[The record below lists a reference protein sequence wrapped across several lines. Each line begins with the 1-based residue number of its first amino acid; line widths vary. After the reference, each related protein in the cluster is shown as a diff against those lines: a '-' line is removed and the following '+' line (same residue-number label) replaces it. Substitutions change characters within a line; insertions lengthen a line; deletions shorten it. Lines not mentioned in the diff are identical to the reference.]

1 MLFEFINAFAIYQK
15 MINDTLREYLN
26 DFVIIYLNNI
36 FVYLFILKQYIKHV
50 YKILKRLNERDLRVK
65 SKKCVFYREKIDFL
79 KYIVERNETRIDLIK
94 FQTIKN

>member
-1 MLFEFINAFAIYQK
+1 M
-15 MINDTLREYLN
+15 
-26 DFVIIYLNNI
+26 
-36 FVYLFILKQYIKHV
+36 KHV

-79 KYIVERNETRIDLIK
+79 KYIVERNETRIDSIK